1 MCLSFPLGLL
11 WLLQCQNDRLTP
23 DLPVTVFKSTRF
35 LVTNSCSSVDIEC
48 HVQFVQERKVLHTY
62 THSQGHPPYLQ
73 YYIVQYLL
81 STLPQTWG
89 RLFFLFKDV
98 FNPGYNRH
106 YAEWESKMESRL
118 KGYDTPHPHV
128 QRHINT
134 STTVSKYHTQHFK
147 IGHHETVNLIAC
159 KNEHTYSFTKS
170 THTIVR
176 LSHLRWIIIT
186 V

>member
-11 WLLQCQNDRLTP
+11 WLFQCQNDRLSP

-48 HVQFVQERKVLHTY
+48 HIQFVQERKVLHTY
-62 THSQGHPPYLQ
+62 THTHRDTPPPPILH
-73 YYIVQYLL
+73 
-81 STLPQTWG
+81 STIFIKHSAPDLRSPF
-89 RLFFLFKDV
+89 FFLFKDV

-170 THTIVR
+170 THTIV
-176 LSHLRWIIIT
+176 L
-186 V
+186 